1 MHTYKWL
8 AIETST
14 DMLSLAIAS
23 THGDTSEVWTYT
35 SQGGAKSS
43 QLVLPEIVRLM
54 EDAQIGFT
62 DLTAV
67 VFGKGPGSFTGLRT
81 ACSVA
86 QGLAFGAGVPVLPID
101 TLLAVAEEARYQIAQ
116 KQQQQKQHQ
125 KQHQQ
130 LEHLEH
136 LEHLEQLPE
145 QTQRFFVAMDA
156 RMDQVY
162 TAAYEWR
169 SAWQCVQAPSVQSP
183 EDICVPTEW
192 KDLDFTTV
200 GNAWDAFATR
210 WPTTLSVK
218 HMHATPTA
226 QASLRLAPI
235 AFEQGLAVL
244 PEQALPIYIRDKVA
258 QTTQEREQLKLIST
272 IST

>member
-14 DMLSLAIAS
+14 DMLSLAIAW
-23 THGDTSEVWTYT
+23 TQGDKSQVWAHT

-54 EDAQIGFT
+54 EEAQMRFA

-86 QGLAFGAGVPVLPID
+86 QGLAFGAGVLVLPID
-101 TLLAVAEEARYQIAQ
+101 TLLAVAEDARYQNVQ
-116 KQQQQKQHQ
+116 KKQQQTQ
-125 KQHQQ
+125 QQ
-130 LEHLEH
+130 LD
-136 LEHLEQLPE
+136 QLDQLSQQP
-145 QTQRFFVAMDA
+145 QRFFVAMDA

-169 SAWQCVQAPSVQSP
+169 SDWQCVQAPSVNSP
-183 EDICVPTEW
+183 ENICVPTEW
-192 KDLDFTTV
+192 KDLEFTTV
-200 GNAWDAFATR
+200 GNAWDGFAMR
-210 WPTTLSVK
+210 WPATLSSK
-218 HMHATPTA
+218 HIHAMPTA
-226 QASLRLAPI
+226 EALLRLAPV
-235 AFEQGLAVL
+235 AFEQGLAVS
-244 PEQALPIYIRDKVA
+244 PENALPLYIRDKVA
-258 QTTQEREQLKLIST
+258 QTTQEREQLKLATT
-272 IST
+272 ISK

>member
-23 THGDTSEVWTYT
+23 TEGDVSEVWAHT

-54 EDAQIGFT
+54 EEAQIRFS

-86 QGLAFGAGVPVLPID
+86 QGLAFGAGVLVLPID
-101 TLLAVAEEARYQIAQ
+101 TLLAVAEDARYQNVQQ
-116 KQQQQKQHQ
+116 KQQQIK
-125 KQHQQ
+125 
-130 LEHLEH
+130 
-136 LEHLEQLPE
+136 LPE
-145 QTQRFFVAMDA
+145 EVQRFFVAMDA

-169 SAWQCVQAPSVQSP
+169 SEWQCVQAASVNSP
-183 EDICVPTEW
+183 EEICLPNEW
-192 KDLDFTTV
+192 KDLAFTTV

-210 WPTTLSVK
+210 WPAEFSGK
-218 HMHATPTA
+218 HMHAMPTA
-226 QASLRLAPI
+226 QALLRLSPI
-235 AFEQGLAVL
+235 AFEQGLAGP
-244 PEQALPIYIRDKVA
+244 PEEALPLYIRDKVA
-258 QTTQEREQLKLIST
+258 QTTQEREQLKLILT

>member
-23 THGDTSEVWTYT
+23 TQGDKSHVWAHT

-54 EDAQIGFT
+54 EEAQMRFA

-86 QGLAFGAGVPVLPID
+86 QGLAFGAGVLVLPID
-101 TLLAVAEEARYQIAQ
+101 TLLAVAEDARYQNVQ
-116 KQQQQKQHQ
+116 KKQQQT
-125 KQHQQ
+125 QQ
-130 LEHLEH
+130 QVD
-136 LEHLEQLPE
+136 QLSQQP
-145 QTQRFFVAMDA
+145 QRFFVAMDA

-169 SAWQCVQAPSVQSP
+169 SDWQCVQAPSVNSP
-183 EDICVPTEW
+183 ENICVPTEW
-192 KDLDFTTV
+192 KDLEFTTV
-200 GNAWDAFATR
+200 GNAWDGFAMR
-210 WPTTLSVK
+210 WPATLSSK
-218 HMHATPTA
+218 HIHAMPTA
-226 QASLRLAPI
+226 EALLRLAPV
-235 AFEQGLAVL
+235 AFEQGLAVS
-244 PEQALPIYIRDKVA
+244 PENALPLYIRDKVA
-258 QTTQEREQLKLIST
+258 QTTQEREQLKLATT
-272 IST
+272 ISK

>member
-14 DMLSLAIAS
+14 DMLSLAIVS
-23 THGDTSEVWTYT
+23 TQGDKSQVWAHT

-54 EDAQIGFT
+54 DEAQMRFA

-101 TLLAVAEEARYQIAQ
+101 TLLAVAEDARYQNVQ
-116 KQQQQKQHQ
+116 KKQQQTQ
-125 KQHQQ
+125 QQ
-130 LEHLEH
+130 LD
-136 LEHLEQLPE
+136 QLDQLSQQPK
-145 QTQRFFVAMDA
+145 RFFVAMNA

-169 SAWQCVQAPSVQSP
+169 SEWQCVQAPSVNSP
-183 EDICVPTEW
+183 ENISVPTEW
-192 KDLDFTTV
+192 KDLAFITV
-200 GNAWDAFATR
+200 GNAWDVFAAR
-210 WPTTLSVK
+210 WPAELSGQ
-218 HMHATPTA
+218 HMFAMPTA
-226 QASLRLAPI
+226 QALLRLSPV
-235 AFEQGLAVL
+235 AFGQGLSV
-244 PEQALPIYIRDKVA
+244 PPDDALPLYIRDKVA
-258 QTTQEREQLKLIST
+258 QTTQERAQLKLATT

>member
-14 DMLSLAIAS
+14 DMLSLAITS
-23 THGDTSEVWTYT
+23 TQGDTSEVWGHT

-54 EDAQIGFT
+54 EEAQIRFT

-101 TLLAVAEEARYQIAQ
+101 TLLAVAEDARYQNVQQ
-116 KQQQQKQHQ
+116 KQQKTQQP
-125 KQHQQ
+125 
-130 LEHLEH
+130 
-136 LEHLEQLPE
+136 EQLPE
-145 QTQRFFVAMDA
+145 EAKRFFVAMDA

-169 SAWQCVQAPSVQSP
+169 SEWQCVQAPSVLSP

-200 GNAWDAFATR
+200 GNAWDTFATR
-210 WPTTLSVK
+210 WPTTISVK
-218 HMHATPTA
+218 HMHAMPTA
-226 QASLRLAPI
+226 QALLRLAPV
-235 AFEQGLAVL
+235 AFEQGLAVP

-258 QTTQEREQLKLIST
+258 QTTQEREQLKLTST

>member
-14 DMLSLAIAS
+14 DILSLAIAS
-23 THGDTSEVWTYT
+23 TQGDSSEVWTHT
-35 SQGGAKSS
+35 SQGGAQSS

-54 EDAQIGFT
+54 DGAQIGFT

-101 TLLAVAEEARYQIAQ
+101 TLLAVAEDARDQSLQ
-116 KQQQQKQHQ
+116 QQQQQKQHQ
-125 KQHQQ
+125 TQHHQI
-130 LEHLEH
+130 
-136 LEHLEQLPE
+136 EQLPE

-169 SAWQCVQAPSVQSP
+169 SEWQCVQAPSVQSP
-183 EDICVPTEW
+183 EDICLPTEW

-210 WPTTLSVK
+210 WSTTLSVK
-218 HMHATPTA
+218 NMHATPTA
-226 QASLRLAPI
+226 QALLRLAPI

-258 QTTQEREQLKLIST
+258 QTTQEREQLKLIPT

>member
-23 THGDTSEVWTYT
+23 TQGDKSQVWAHT

-54 EDAQIGFT
+54 DEAQIRFA

-86 QGLAFGAGVPVLPID
+86 QGLAFGAGISVLPID
-101 TLLAVAEEARYQIAQ
+101 TLLAVAEDARYQSTQ
-116 KQQQQKQHQ
+116 QLQQQIQHQ
-125 KQHQQ
+125 THHQQ
-130 LEHLEH
+130 
-136 LEHLEQLPE
+136 LEQLPE
-145 QTQRFFVAMDA
+145 ETQRFFVAMDA

-169 SAWQCVQAPSVQSP
+169 SDWQCVQAPSVNSP
-183 EDICVPTEW
+183 ENISVPTEW
-192 KDLDFTTV
+192 KDLAFTTV
-200 GNAWDAFATR
+200 GNACDAFATR
-210 WPTTLSVK
+210 WPAELSGQ
-218 HMHATPTA
+218 HMSAMPTA
-226 QASLRLAPI
+226 QALLRLSPV
-235 AFEQGLAVL
+235 AFGQGLAVP
-244 PEQALPIYIRDKVA
+244 PEDALPLYIRDKVA
-258 QTTQEREQLKLIST
+258 QTTQERAQLKLATT
-272 IST
+272 ISI

>member
-23 THGDTSEVWTYT
+23 TQGDKSQVWAHT
-35 SQGGAKSS
+35 SQGGANSS

-54 EDAQIGFT
+54 DEAHMGFA

-86 QGLAFGAGVPVLPID
+86 QGLAFGAAISVLPID
-101 TLLAVAEEARYQIAQ
+101 TLLAVAEDARHQSMQ
-116 KQQQQKQHQ
+116 QLQQQIQHQ
-125 KQHQQ
+125 THHQQ
-130 LEHLEH
+130 LEELG
-136 LEHLEQLPE
+136 QPS
-145 QTQRFFVAMDA
+145 QQPQRFFVAMDA

-169 SAWQCVQAPSVQSP
+169 SEWQCVQEPSVNSP
-183 EDICVPTEW
+183 ENISVPTEW
-192 KDLDFTTV
+192 KDLAFTTV
-200 GNAWDAFATR
+200 GNACDALATR
-210 WPTTLSVK
+210 WPAELSGK
-218 HMHATPTA
+218 HMHAMPTA
-226 QASLRLAPI
+226 QALLRLSPV
-235 AFEQGLAVL
+235 AFGQGLSVP
-244 PEQALPIYIRDKVA
+244 PEDALPLYIRDKVA
-258 QTTQEREQLKLIST
+258 QTTQERAQLKLATT

>member
-23 THGDTSEVWTYT
+23 THGDKSQVWTHT

-54 EDAQIGFT
+54 EEAQIRFT

-86 QGLAFGAGVPVLPID
+86 QGLAFGAGVLVLPID
-101 TLLAVAEEARYQIAQ
+101 TLLAVAEDARYQNVQQ
-116 KQQQQKQHQ
+116 KQQQIK
-125 KQHQQ
+125 
-130 LEHLEH
+130 
-136 LEHLEQLPE
+136 LPE
-145 QTQRFFVAMDA
+145 ETQRFFVAMDA

-169 SAWQCVQAPSVQSP
+169 SEWQCVQAASVNSP
-183 EDICVPTEW
+183 EEICLPNEW
-192 KDLDFTTV
+192 KDLAFTTV

-210 WPTTLSVK
+210 WPAEFSGK
-218 HMHATPTA
+218 HMHAMPTA
-226 QASLRLAPI
+226 QALLRLSPV
-235 AFEQGLAVL
+235 AFEQGLAVP
-244 PEQALPIYIRDKVA
+244 PEEALPLYIRDKVA
-258 QTTQEREQLKLIST
+258 QTTQERVQLKLATT

>member
-23 THGDTSEVWTYT
+23 TQGDASEVWAHT

-54 EDAQIGFT
+54 DEAQMRFT

-86 QGLAFGAGVPVLPID
+86 QGLAFGAGVLVLPID
-101 TLLAVAEEARYQIAQ
+101 TLLAVADDARYQNAQ
-116 KQQQQKQHQ
+116 QKHQHKHQQTQQQP
-125 KQHQQ
+125 
-130 LEHLEH
+130 
-136 LEHLEQLPE
+136 EQLTLQE
-145 QTQRFFVAMDA
+145 QRFFVAMDA

-169 SAWQCVQAPSVQSP
+169 SDWQCVQAPSVCFP
-183 EDICVPTEW
+183 EEISVPTEW
-192 KDLDFTTV
+192 KDLAFTTV
-200 GNAWDAFATR
+200 GNARGAFAAR
-210 WPTTLSVK
+210 WPAELSGK
-218 HMHATPTA
+218 HIHAMPTA
-226 QASLRLAPI
+226 QALLRLSPV
-235 AFEQGLAVL
+235 AFGQGLAVQ
-244 PEQALPIYIRDKVA
+244 PEDALPLYIRDKVA
-258 QTTQEREQLKLIST
+258 QTTQERAQLKLATT

>member
-23 THGDTSEVWTYT
+23 TQGDKSKVWAHT

-54 EDAQIGFT
+54 EEAHMGFA

-86 QGLAFGAGVPVLPID
+86 QGLAFGAGISVLPID
-101 TLLAVAEEARYQIAQ
+101 TLLAVAEDARYQSTQ
-116 KQQQQKQHQ
+116 QLQQQIQHQ
-125 KQHQQ
+125 TQHQQ
-130 LEHLEH
+130 LE
-136 LEHLEQLPE
+136 QLPE
-145 QTQRFFVAMDA
+145 ETQRFFVAMDA

-169 SAWQCVQAPSVQSP
+169 SEWQCVQAPSVNSP
-183 EDICVPTEW
+183 ENISVPTEW
-192 KDLDFTTV
+192 KDLAFTTV
-200 GNAWDAFATR
+200 GNTWDAFAAR
-210 WPTTLSVK
+210 WPAELSGQ
-218 HMHATPTA
+218 HMYAMPTA
-226 QASLRLAPI
+226 QALLRLSPV
-235 AFEQGLAVL
+235 AFGQGLAVQ
-244 PEQALPIYIRDKVA
+244 PEDALPLYIRDKVA
-258 QTTQEREQLKLIST
+258 QTTQERAQLKLATT

>member
-23 THGDTSEVWTYT
+23 TQGDASEVWVHT

-54 EDAQIGFT
+54 EEAQIRFT

-86 QGLAFGAGVPVLPID
+86 QGLAFGAGISVLPID
-101 TLLAVAEEARYQIAQ
+101 TLLAVAEDARYQSTQ
-116 KQQQQKQHQ
+116 QLQQQIQHQ
-125 KQHQQ
+125 THHQQ
-130 LEHLEH
+130 LEELG
-136 LEHLEQLPE
+136 QPS
-145 QTQRFFVAMDA
+145 QQPQRFFVAMDA

-169 SAWQCVQAPSVQSP
+169 SDWQCVQAPSVNSP
-183 EDICVPTEW
+183 ENISVPTEW
-192 KDLDFTTV
+192 KDLAFTTV
-200 GNAWDAFATR
+200 GNARGAFAAR
-210 WPTTLSVK
+210 WPAELSGK
-218 HMHATPTA
+218 HMHAMPTA
-226 QASLRLAPI
+226 QALLRLSPV
-235 AFEQGLAVL
+235 AFGQGLAVQ
-244 PEQALPIYIRDKVA
+244 PEDALPHYIRDKVA
-258 QTTQEREQLKLIST
+258 QTTQERAQLKLATT

>member
-23 THGDTSEVWTYT
+23 TQGDKSQVWAHT

-54 EDAQIGFT
+54 EEAQIRFT

-101 TLLAVAEEARYQIAQ
+101 TLLAVAEDARYQNVQ
-116 KQQQQKQHQ
+116 KKQQQTQ
-125 KQHQQ
+125 QQ
-130 LEHLEH
+130 LD
-136 LEHLEQLPE
+136 QLDQLDQLSQQP
-145 QTQRFFVAMDA
+145 QRFFVAMDA

-169 SAWQCVQAPSVQSP
+169 SDWQCVQAPSVNSP
-183 EDICVPTEW
+183 ENISVPTEW
-192 KDLDFTTV
+192 KDLAFTTV
-200 GNAWDAFATR
+200 GNTWDAFAAR
-210 WPTTLSVK
+210 WPAELSGQ
-218 HMHATPTA
+218 HMYAMPTA
-226 QASLRLAPI
+226 QALLRLSPV
-235 AFEQGLAVL
+235 AFGQGLSVP
-244 PEQALPIYIRDKVA
+244 PEDALPLYIRDKVA
-258 QTTQEREQLKLIST
+258 QTTQERAQLKLATT

>member
-23 THGDTSEVWTYT
+23 TQGDVSEMWTHT

-54 EDAQIGFT
+54 EEAQIGFT

-101 TLLAVAEEARYQIAQ
+101 TLLAVAEDARYQNVQQ
-116 KQQQQKQHQ
+116 KQQPIK
-125 KQHQQ
+125 
-130 LEHLEH
+130 
-136 LEHLEQLPE
+136 LPKE
-145 QTQRFFVAMDA
+145 IQRFFVAMDA

-162 TAAYEWR
+162 TAAYEWQ
-169 SAWQCVQAPSVQSP
+169 SEWQCVQAASVNSP
-183 EDICVPTEW
+183 EEICLPTEW
-192 KDLDFTTV
+192 KDLAFTTV
-200 GNAWDAFATR
+200 GNAWDAFTTR
-210 WPTTLSVK
+210 WPAELSGK
-218 HMHATPTA
+218 HMHAMPTA
-226 QASLRLAPI
+226 QALLRLAPF
-235 AFEQGLAVL
+235 AWSQGLAVL
-244 PEQALPIYIRDKVA
+244 PEEALPLYIRDKVA
-258 QTTQEREQLKLIST
+258 QTTQERAQLKLATT
-272 IST
+272 ISR

>member
-23 THGDTSEVWTYT
+23 TQGDKSQVWAHT

-54 EDAQIGFT
+54 EEAQVRFA

-86 QGLAFGAGVPVLPID
+86 QGLAFGAGVLVLPID
-101 TLLAVAEEARYQIAQ
+101 TLLAVAEDARYQSVHQ
-116 KQQQQKQHQ
+116 KQQQQ
-125 KQHQQ
+125 QQ
-130 LEHLEH
+130 QTQQQP
-136 LEHLEQLPE
+136 EQLPQ

-169 SAWQCVQAPSVQSP
+169 SDWQCVQAPSVNSP
-183 EDICVPTEW
+183 ENICVPTEW
-192 KDLDFTTV
+192 KDLEFTTV
-200 GNAWDAFATR
+200 GNAWDGFAMR
-210 WPTTLSVK
+210 WPATLSSK
-218 HMHATPTA
+218 HIHAMPTA
-226 QASLRLAPI
+226 EALLRLAPV
-235 AFEQGLAVL
+235 AFEQGLAVS
-244 PEQALPIYIRDKVA
+244 PENALPLYIRDKVA
-258 QTTQEREQLKLIST
+258 QTTQEREQLKLATT
-272 IST
+272 ISK

>member
-23 THGDTSEVWTYT
+23 TQGDKSQVWAHT

-54 EDAQIGFT
+54 DEAQIRFA

-86 QGLAFGAGVPVLPID
+86 QGLAFGAGISVLPID
-101 TLLAVAEEARYQIAQ
+101 TLLAVAEDARYQSTQ
-116 KQQQQKQHQ
+116 QLQQQIQHQ
-125 KQHQQ
+125 THHQQ
-130 LEHLEH
+130 LEELG
-136 LEHLEQLPE
+136 QPS
-145 QTQRFFVAMDA
+145 QQPQRFFVAMDA

-169 SAWQCVQAPSVQSP
+169 SDWQCVQAPSVNSP
-183 EDICVPTEW
+183 ENISVPTEW
-192 KDLDFTTV
+192 KDLAFTTV
-200 GNAWDAFATR
+200 GNACDAFATR
-210 WPTTLSVK
+210 WPAELSGQ
-218 HMHATPTA
+218 HMSAMPTA
-226 QASLRLAPI
+226 QALLRLSPV
-235 AFEQGLAVL
+235 AFGQGLAVQ
-244 PEQALPIYIRDKVA
+244 PEDALPLYIRDKVA
-258 QTTQEREQLKLIST
+258 QTTQERTQLKLATT

>member
-23 THGDTSEVWTYT
+23 TQGDKSQVWAHTT
-35 SQGGAKSS
+35 QGGAKAS

-54 EDAQIGFT
+54 EEAHMGFA

-86 QGLAFGAGVPVLPID
+86 QGLAFGAGTFVLPID
-101 TLLAVAEEARYQIAQ
+101 TLLAVAEDARYQSTQ
-116 KQQQQKQHQ
+116 QLQQQIQHQ
-125 KQHQQ
+125 MHHQQ
-130 LEHLEH
+130 LEQH
-136 LEHLEQLPE
+136 PE
-145 QTQRFFVAMDA
+145 ETQRFFVAMDA

-169 SAWQCVQAPSVQSP
+169 SEWQCVQAPSVNSP
-183 EDICVPTEW
+183 ENISVPTEW
-192 KDLDFTTV
+192 KDLAFTTV
-200 GNAWDAFATR
+200 GNAWGAFAAR
-210 WPTTLSVK
+210 WPAELSGK
-218 HMHATPTA
+218 HMYAMPTA
-226 QASLRLAPI
+226 QALLRLSPV
-235 AFEQGLAVL
+235 AFGQGLAVL
-244 PEQALPIYIRDKVA
+244 PEDALPLYIRDKVA
-258 QTTQEREQLKLIST
+258 QTTQEREQLKLTST

>member
-14 DMLSLAIAS
+14 DMLSLAITS
-23 THGDTSEVWTYT
+23 TQGDTSEVWGHT

-54 EDAQIGFT
+54 EEAQIRFT

-101 TLLAVAEEARYQIAQ
+101 TLLAVAEDARYQSAQ
-116 KQQQQKQHQ
+116 QLQQQTQQQKQ
-125 KQHQQ
+125 
-130 LEHLEH
+130 
-136 LEHLEQLPE
+136 LEQLPE
-145 QTQRFFVAMDA
+145 EAQRFFVAMDA

-169 SAWQCVQAPSVQSP
+169 SEWQCVQAPSVLSP

-200 GNAWDAFATR
+200 GNAWDTFATR

-218 HMHATPTA
+218 HMHAMPTA
-226 QASLRLAPI
+226 QALLRLAPV
-235 AFEQGLAVL
+235 AFEQGLAVP

-258 QTTQEREQLKLIST
+258 QTTQEREQLKLTST

>member
-14 DMLSLAIAS
+14 DMLSLAITS
-23 THGDTSEVWTYT
+23 TQGDTSEVWGHT
-35 SQGGAKSS
+35 SQGGVKSS

-54 EDAQIGFT
+54 EEAQIRFS

-86 QGLAFGAGVPVLPID
+86 QGLAFGAGIPVLPID
-101 TLLAVAEEARYQIAQ
+101 TLLAVAEDARYQNVQQ
-116 KQQQQKQHQ
+116 KQQKTQQP
-125 KQHQQ
+125 
-130 LEHLEH
+130 
-136 LEHLEQLPE
+136 EQLPE
-145 QTQRFFVAMDA
+145 EAKRFFVAMDA

-169 SAWQCVQAPSVQSP
+169 SEWQCVQSPSVQSP

-192 KDLDFTTV
+192 KDLDFSTV

-210 WPTTLSVK
+210 WPNALSSK
-218 HMHATPTA
+218 HMHAMPTA
-226 QASLRLAPI
+226 QALLRLAPI

-258 QTTQEREQLKLIST
+258 QTTLEREQLKLTTT

>member
-14 DMLSLAIAS
+14 DILSLAIAS
-23 THGDTSEVWTYT
+23 TQDDKSQVWAHT

-54 EDAQIGFT
+54 DEAQMRFA

-101 TLLAVAEEARYQIAQ
+101 TLLAVAEDARYQNMQQ
-116 KQQQQKQHQ
+116 KQQQT
-125 KQHQQ
+125 QQ
-130 LEHLEH
+130 
-136 LEHLEQLPE
+136 QPE
-145 QTQRFFVAMDA
+145 QIAQQPQRFFVAMDA

-169 SAWQCVQAPSVQSP
+169 SEWQCVQAPSVNSP
-183 EDICVPTEW
+183 ENISVPTEW
-192 KDLDFTTV
+192 KDLAFITV
-200 GNAWDAFATR
+200 GNAWDMFAAR
-210 WPTTLSVK
+210 WPAELSGQ
-218 HMHATPTA
+218 HMYAMPTA
-226 QASLRLAPI
+226 QALLRLSPV
-235 AFEQGLAVL
+235 AFGQGLAVQ
-244 PEQALPIYIRDKVA
+244 PEEALPLYIRDKVA
-258 QTTQEREQLKLIST
+258 QTTQERAQLKLATT

>member
-23 THGDTSEVWTYT
+23 TQGDKSQVWAHT

-54 EDAQIGFT
+54 EEAQIRFT

-86 QGLAFGAGVPVLPID
+86 QGLAFGAGTFVLPID
-101 TLLAVAEEARYQIAQ
+101 TLLAVAEDARYQNMQQ
-116 KQQQQKQHQ
+116 KQQQT
-125 KQHQQ
+125 QQ
-130 LEHLEH
+130 
-136 LEHLEQLPE
+136 QQQQQQQPE
-145 QTQRFFVAMDA
+145 QIPQQPQRFFVAMDA

-169 SAWQCVQAPSVQSP
+169 SDWQCVQAPSVNSP
-183 EDICVPTEW
+183 EYISVPTEW
-192 KDLDFTTV
+192 KDLEFITV
-200 GNAWDAFATR
+200 GNAWDMFAAR
-210 WPTTLSVK
+210 WPAELSGQ
-218 HMHATPTA
+218 HMHAMPTA
-226 QASLRLAPI
+226 QALLRLSPV
-235 AFEQGLAVL
+235 AFGQGLAVQ
-244 PEQALPIYIRDKVA
+244 PEDALPLYIRDKVA
-258 QTTQEREQLKLIST
+258 QTTQERAQLKLATT

>member
-14 DMLSLAIAS
+14 DILSLAIAS
-23 THGDTSEVWTYT
+23 TQGDSSEVWTHT
-35 SQGGAKSS
+35 SQGGAQSS

-54 EDAQIGFT
+54 DGAQIGFT

-101 TLLAVAEEARYQIAQ
+101 TLLAVAEDARDQSFQ
-116 KQQQQKQHQ
+116 QQQQQKQHQ
-125 KQHQQ
+125 TQHHQI
-130 LEHLEH
+130 
-136 LEHLEQLPE
+136 EQLPE

-169 SAWQCVQAPSVQSP
+169 SEWQCVQAPSVQSP
-183 EDICVPTEW
+183 EDICLPTEW

-210 WPTTLSVK
+210 WSTTLSVQ

-226 QASLRLAPI
+226 QALLRLAPI

-258 QTTQEREQLKLIST
+258 QTTQEREQLKLIPT

>member
-14 DMLSLAIAS
+14 DMLSLAITS
-23 THGDTSEVWTYT
+23 TQGDTSEVWTHT

-54 EDAQIGFT
+54 EEAQIRFT

-101 TLLAVAEEARYQIAQ
+101 TLLAVAEDARYQNVQQ
-116 KQQQQKQHQ
+116 KQQKTQQP
-125 KQHQQ
+125 
-130 LEHLEH
+130 
-136 LEHLEQLPE
+136 EQLPE
-145 QTQRFFVAMDA
+145 EAKRFFVAMDA

-169 SAWQCVQAPSVQSP
+169 SGWQCVQAPSVSSP
-183 EDICVPTEW
+183 EEICVPTEW
-192 KDLDFTTV
+192 KDLEFTTV

-218 HMHATPTA
+218 HMHVMPTA
-226 QASLRLAPI
+226 QALLRLAPV
-235 AFEQGLAVL
+235 AFEQGLAVP

-258 QTTQEREQLKLIST
+258 QTTQEREQLKLTST

>member
-14 DMLSLAIAS
+14 DILSLAIAS
-23 THGDTSEVWTYT
+23 TQDDKSQVWAHT

-54 EDAQIGFT
+54 DEAQMRFA

-101 TLLAVAEEARYQIAQ
+101 TLLAVAEDARYQNMQQ
-116 KQQQQKQHQ
+116 KQQQT
-125 KQHQQ
+125 QQ
-130 LEHLEH
+130 QQQQQQQP
-136 LEHLEQLPE
+136 EQIPQ

-169 SAWQCVQAPSVQSP
+169 SEWQCVQAPSVNSP
-183 EDICVPTEW
+183 ENISVPTEW
-192 KDLDFTTV
+192 KDLAFTTV
-200 GNAWDAFATR
+200 GNARGAFAAR
-210 WPTTLSVK
+210 WPAELSGK
-218 HMHATPTA
+218 HMHAMPTA
-226 QASLRLAPI
+226 QALLRLSPV
-235 AFEQGLAVL
+235 AFGQGLAVQ
-244 PEQALPIYIRDKVA
+244 PEDALPLYIRDKVA
-258 QTTQEREQLKLIST
+258 QTTQERAQLKLATT

>member
-14 DMLSLAIAS
+14 DMLSLAITS
-23 THGDTSEVWTYT
+23 TQGDTSEVWGHT

-54 EDAQIGFT
+54 EEAQIRFT

-101 TLLAVAEEARYQIAQ
+101 TLLAVAEDARYQNVQQ
-116 KQQQQKQHQ
+116 KQQKTQQP
-125 KQHQQ
+125 
-130 LEHLEH
+130 
-136 LEHLEQLPE
+136 EQLPE
-145 QTQRFFVAMDA
+145 EAKRFFVAMDS

-169 SAWQCVQAPSVQSP
+169 SEWQCVQAPSVLSP

-200 GNAWDAFATR
+200 GNAWYTFATR
-210 WPTTLSVK
+210 WPTTISVK
-218 HMHATPTA
+218 HMHAMPTA
-226 QASLRLAPI
+226 QALLRLAPV
-235 AFEQGLAVL
+235 AFEQGLAVP

-258 QTTQEREQLKLIST
+258 QTTQEREQLKLTST

>member
-23 THGDTSEVWTYT
+23 TQGDKSQVWAHT

-54 EDAQIGFT
+54 DEAQMRFA

-86 QGLAFGAGVPVLPID
+86 QGLAFGAGISVLPID
-101 TLLAVAEEARYQIAQ
+101 TLLAVAEDARYQNVQ
-116 KQQQQKQHQ
+116 KKQQQTQ
-125 KQHQQ
+125 QQ
-130 LEHLEH
+130 LD
-136 LEHLEQLPE
+136 QLSQQP
-145 QTQRFFVAMDA
+145 QRFFVAMDA

-169 SAWQCVQAPSVQSP
+169 SEWQCVQAPSVNSP
-183 EDICVPTEW
+183 ENISVPTEW
-192 KDLDFTTV
+192 KDLAFITV
-200 GNAWDAFATR
+200 GNAWDMFAAR
-210 WPTTLSVK
+210 WPAELSGQ
-218 HMHATPTA
+218 HMFAMPTA
-226 QASLRLAPI
+226 QALLRLSPV
-235 AFEQGLAVL
+235 AFGQGLAVQ
-244 PEQALPIYIRDKVA
+244 PEEALPLYIRDKVA
-258 QTTQEREQLKLIST
+258 QTTQERAQLKLATT

>member
-23 THGDTSEVWTYT
+23 TQGDTSEVWGHT

-54 EDAQIGFT
+54 EEAQICFT

-86 QGLAFGAGVPVLPID
+86 QGLAFGAGIPVLPID
-101 TLLAVAEEARYQIAQ
+101 TLLAVAEDARYQSAQ
-116 KQQQQKQHQ
+116 QLQQQTQQQKQ
-125 KQHQQ
+125 
-130 LEHLEH
+130 
-136 LEHLEQLPE
+136 LEQLPE
-145 QTQRFFVAMDA
+145 EAQRFFVAMDA

-169 SAWQCVQAPSVQSP
+169 SEWQYVQAPSVLSP

-192 KDLDFTTV
+192 KDLDLTTV

-210 WPTTLSVK
+210 WSNALSGKHIYAMPTT
-218 HMHATPTA
+218 
-226 QASLRLAPI
+226 QALLRLAPV
-235 AFEQGLAVL
+235 AFEQGLAVP

-258 QTTQEREQLKLIST
+258 QTTQEREQLKLTST

>member
-14 DMLSLAIAS
+14 DMLSLAIAL
-23 THGDTSEVWTYT
+23 TQGDTSEVWVHT

-54 EDAQIGFT
+54 QEAQIPFK

-86 QGLAFGAGVPVLPID
+86 QGLAFGAGIPVLPID
-101 TLLAVAEEARYQIAQ
+101 TLLAVAEDADYQSAQ
-116 KQQQQKQHQ
+116 QTRQQ
-125 KQHQQ
+125 
-130 LEHLEH
+130 
-136 LEHLEQLPE
+136 LEQLPE
-145 QTQRFFVAMDA
+145 EVKRFFVAIDA

-169 SAWQCVQAPSVQSP
+169 SEWQCVQSPSVQSP

-192 KDLDFTTV
+192 KDLDFITV

-210 WPTTLSVK
+210 WPNALSSK
-218 HMHATPTA
+218 HMHAMPTA
-226 QASLRLAPI
+226 QALLRLAPI

-258 QTTQEREQLKLIST
+258 QTTLEREQLKLATT
-272 IST
+272 IFT

>member
-23 THGDTSEVWTYT
+23 TQGDKSQVWAHT

-54 EDAQIGFT
+54 EEAQIRFT

-86 QGLAFGAGVPVLPID
+86 QGLAFGAGISVLPID
-101 TLLAVAEEARYQIAQ
+101 TLLAVAEDARYQSTQ
-116 KQQQQKQHQ
+116 QPQQQIQHQ
-125 KQHQQ
+125 TQHQQ
-130 LEHLEH
+130 LE
-136 LEHLEQLPE
+136 QLPE
-145 QTQRFFVAMDA
+145 ETQRFFVAMDA

-169 SAWQCVQAPSVQSP
+169 SEWQCVQAPSVNSP
-183 EDICVPTEW
+183 ENISVPTEW
-192 KDLDFTTV
+192 KDLAFTTV
-200 GNAWDAFATR
+200 GNAWDAFAAR
-210 WPTTLSVK
+210 SPAELSGQ
-218 HMHATPTA
+218 HMHAMPTA
-226 QASLRLAPI
+226 LALLRLSPV
-235 AFEQGLAVL
+235 AFGQGLSVP
-244 PEQALPIYIRDKVA
+244 PEDALPLYIRDKVA
-258 QTTQEREQLKLIST
+258 QTTQERAQLKLATIIST
-272 IST
+272 